1 MKQPHRSPLALYLSL
16 GYALLI
22 VYASLYPLAGWHDSG
37 STPLAFVLAPWPRY
51 TTTFDLLTNVAAYL
65 PLGFFLAA
73 AGRRWFDPVG
83 AISLAVLAA
92 AALSFGTEL
101 IQNYL
106 PSRVAS
112 NLDWA
117 GNVFGAVI
125 GALPGALLG
134 PRLIDGLRH
143 THWPGQGGRT
153 DAGLM
158 LLGLWLLTQFDPT
171 TLLFGAGDLRRL
183 FELPAAQPFSAEAFS
198 TLENLIAA
206 AATLAILLAAGLLA
220 PRPRSTGFAAS
231 HQRRLF
237 PLGLLCIGLAAKTL
251 AFTLMMAP
259 QSAFAWATPGS
270 LRGLA
275 AGSALWLL
283 ASALPPAVQRA
294 LAALALLA
302 ATVLVN
308 LAPENPYLESTLQAW
323 NPGQFLNFHGATHL
337 AAMLWPWVALPWLAF
352 TQGTPARHERSS

>member
-1 MKQPHRSPLALYLSL
+1 MKHPFRSSLALYFSF

-22 VYASLYPLAGWHDSG
+22 VYASLYPLTGWHSSG
-37 STPLAFVLAPWPRY
+37 SASLAFILAPWPRY
-51 TTTFDLLTNVAAYL
+51 ITTFDLITNVAAYL
-65 PLGFFLAA
+65 PLGFFLAT

-83 AISLAVLAA
+83 AISMAVLAGA
-92 AALSFGTEL
+92 LLSFGAEWV
-101 IQNYL
+101 QNYL

-117 GNVFGAVI
+117 GNVFGTVI
-125 GALPGALLG
+125 GALSGALLG
-134 PRLIDGLRH
+134 PRLIDELRH

-153 DAGLM
+153 DAGLA

-183 FELPAAQPFSAEAFS
+183 FDLPAEQSFSAEAFS
-198 TLENLIAA
+198 SLENLIAA
-206 AATLAILLAAGLLA
+206 SATLAILLTADLLA
-220 PRPRSTGFAAS
+220 PSR
-231 HQRRLF
+231 QRRLF
-237 PLGLLCIGLAAKTL
+237 PLSLLGIGLAAKTL

-259 QSAFAWATPGS
+259 QSAFVWATPGS

-275 AGSALWLL
+275 IGSVLWLL
-283 ASALPPAVQRA
+283 VSVLPSAAQRA
-294 LAALALLA
+294 LAALSLLA

-308 LAPENPYLESTLQAW
+308 MVPENPYLESTLHAW

-337 AAMLWPWVALPWLAF
+337 AAMLWPWLALPWLVLI
-352 TQGTPARHERSS
+352 QGASARHESPG

>member
-1 MKQPHRSPLALYLSL
+1 MKHPPRSLLALYFSI

-22 VYASLYPLAGWHDSG
+22 VYASLYPMTGWHDSG
-37 STPLAFVLAPWPRY
+37 GNALAFMLAPWPRY
-51 TTTFDLLTNVAAYL
+51 TTTFDLVTNVAAYL

-83 AISLAVLAA
+83 AISLAVLAGA
-92 AALSFGTEL
+92 LLSFSTEW

-117 GNVFGAVI
+117 GNVFGTVV

-153 DAGLM
+153 DAGLL

-171 TLLFGAGDLRRL
+171 TLLFGTGDLRWL
-183 FELPAAQPFSAEAFS
+183 LAPPAAEAFNAEAFS
-198 TLENLIAA
+198 TLEKLIAA

-220 PRPRSTGFAAS
+220 PSR
-231 HQRRLF
+231 QRRLF
-237 PLGLLCIGLAAKTL
+237 PLGLLCLGLAARTL

-259 QSAFAWATPGS
+259 QSALAWATPGS

-283 ASALPPAVQRA
+283 ASFLSPAVQRA
-294 LAALALLA
+294 LAALALTA

-308 LAPENPYLESTLQAW
+308 LAPPNPYLENTLQIW

-337 AAMLWPWVALPWLAF
+337 AALLWPWIALPWLVLH
-352 TQGTPARHERSS
+352 PRNPYSP

>member
-1 MKQPHRSPLALYLSL
+1 MKHPPRSLLALYFSF

-22 VYASLYPLAGWHDSG
+22 VYASLYPLTGWHDSG
-37 STPLAFVLAPWPRY
+37 SAALAFVLAPWPRY

-92 AALSFGTEL
+92 ALLSFGTEL

-117 GNVFGAVI
+117 GNVFGTVA

-153 DAGLM
+153 DAGLL

-183 FELPAAQPFSAEAFS
+183 FALPAAEPFSAEAFS

-206 AATLAILLAAGLLA
+206 AATLAILFAAGLLA
-220 PRPRSTGFAAS
+220 PSR
-231 HQRRLF
+231 HRRLF

-259 QSAFAWATPGS
+259 QSALAWATPGS

-283 ASALPPAVQRA
+283 ASALPPTVQRA

-308 LAPENPYLESTLQAW
+308 LAPENPYLENTLQIW

-337 AAMLWPWVALPWLAF
+337 AAMLWPWIALPWLVF
-352 TQGTPARHERSS
+352 TQGTPARHAHPY

>member
-1 MKQPHRSPLALYLSL
+1 MKHPPRSPLALYLGL
-16 GYALLI
+16 GYALLV
-22 VYASLYPLAGWHDSG
+22 VYASLYPLTGWHGSGADS
-37 STPLAFVLAPWPRY
+37 LAFILAPWPRY
-51 TTTFDLLTNVAAYL
+51 TTTFDLVTNVAAYL

-73 AGRRWFDPVG
+73 TGRRWFDSVG

-92 AALSFGTEL
+92 ALLSFGTEL

-117 GNVFGAVI
+117 GNVFGTVI

-158 LLGLWLLTQFDPT
+158 LLGLWLLTQLDPT

-183 FELPAAQPFSAEAFS
+183 FELPTAQSFSVEAFA
-198 TLENLIAA
+198 TIENLIAA

-220 PRPRSTGFAAS
+220 PSR
-231 HQRRLF
+231 QRRLF
-237 PLGLLCIGLAAKTL
+237 PLTLLCVGLAAKTL

-259 QSAFAWATPGS
+259 QSALAWATPGS

-283 ASALPPAVQRA
+283 ASALPSTVQRA

-337 AAMLWPWVALPWLAF
+337 AAMLWPWIVLPWLVF
-352 TQGTPARHERSS
+352 TQGSSSRHERPC